1 MSTCELNFD
10 GIVGPTHNYAGL
22 AHGNVASATNRG
34 GVSNPRA
41 AALQGL
47 AKAKLLADLGVPQ
60 AVLPPQERPDV
71 AALKA
76 LGFEGSDAEAL
87 HQAAREAPRLLAAV
101 ASASSMWTANA
112 ATVSPSADARDER
125 VHFTPANLVAHLH
138 RSLEPS
144 LVGRVLHRIFPDP
157 AHFAHHAPLA
167 ATVALGD
174 EGAANHTRLCAGFGQ
189 SGVELFVYGRDGLD
203 DARGGTA
210 RFDTR
215 QTREASEAVIRLH
228 RLDRERVVVA
238 RQDPAAVDA
247 GAFHNDVV
255 AVGHRH
261 VLLAH
266 ERAWVDGVEVA
277 GRLARRFAAAS
288 RGPELVVCWVRESE
302 LTLDD
307 AVRCYLFNSQLV
319 TVATGSIVLIAPIEC
334 RENERA
340 CAVIER
346 LVSGPGPIAAV
357 HYVDLRQSMRNGGGP
372 ACLRLRVELTDA
384 ERARME
390 TGTLLTDA
398 LHARL
403 VGWVGAHY
411 RDRLEAADL
420 ADCNLLDESRTALDE
435 LTTILGLGS
444 IYPFQLAGA

>member
-1 MSTCELNFD
+1 MSASELNFD

-22 AHGNVASATNRG
+22 AHGNIASASNRG
-34 GVSNPRA
+34 GVSSPRA

-47 AKAKLLADLGVPQ
+47 GKAKLLADLGVLQ

-101 ASASSMWTANA
+101 SSASSMWTANA
-112 ATVSPSADARDER
+112 ATVSPSADARDAR

-138 RSLEPS
+138 RSLEPP

-167 ATVALGD
+167 ATAALGD
-174 EGAANHTRLCAGFGQ
+174 EGAANHTRLCASFGQ
-189 SGVELFVYGRDGLD
+189 PGVELFVYGRDGLD
-203 DARGGTA
+203 DARGGSA

-215 QTREASEAVIRLH
+215 HTREASEAVIRLH

-238 RQDPAAVDA
+238 RQAPEAVDA

-261 VLLAH
+261 LLLAH
-266 ERAWVDGVEVA
+266 ERAWVGGADVA
-277 GRLARRFAAAS
+277 DRLARRFGEAS
-288 RGPELVVCWVRESE
+288 GGAELTVRWVRERE
-302 LTLDD
+302 LSLAE
-307 AVRCYLFNSQLV
+307 AVGCYLFNSQLV
-319 TVATGSIVLIAPIEC
+319 TVADGSIALIAPIEC
-334 RENERA
+334 CESGRA
-340 CAVIER
+340 RAVVER
-346 LVSGPGPIAAV
+346 LVQEPGPIAAV

-390 TGTLLTDA
+390 TGTLLTDE
-398 LHARL
+398 LHPRL
-403 VGWVGAHY
+403 VAWVEKHY

-420 ADCNLLDESRTALDE
+420 ADCSLLDESRTALDE